1 MMHRSLAERLR
12 VLRAREG
19 LSLSEAAERAGV
31 TRDTLSELERGKRHA
46 YTPTLTKIARGYGVP
61 VEDLLEEPVLTG
73 KTEAPEVG
81 RPGEEEESAE
91 EHRRRMYLLGHQ
103 RDVERCAER
112 AEALAH
118 EYTETLSGT
127 SAPTVVARWNG
138 RLEELAEEANR
149 RTLTAQWLF
158 FPLQSMARHQPEY
171 RLPDWERSL
180 IAEINDQFARITAAF
195 TTILDRARYEE
206 QAYAVIEELEPVT
219 QELGELHEALNTE

>member
-1 MMHRSLAERLR
+1 MMQGSLAEKLR
-12 VLRAREG
+12 VLRAQRG
-19 LSLSEAAERAGV
+19 LSLTEAAEKAGV
-31 TRDTLSELERGKRHA
+31 QRQTIAFLERGERHPHM
-46 YTPTLTKIARGYGVP
+46 PTLSKIAHGYGVP
-61 VEDLLEEPVLTG
+61 VEELLEEPVLAG
-73 KTEAPEVG
+73 KANAPEAG
-81 RPGEEEESAE
+81 QAEEESAE
-91 EHRRRMYLLGHQ
+91 EHRRRMYLLGHR

-138 RLEELAEEANR
+138 RLEELAEEADR
-149 RTLTAQWLF
+149 RILTAQWLF

-180 IAEINDQFARITAAF
+180 IAEINDQFARIRAAF

-206 QAYAVIEELEPVT
+206 QAHAVIEELEPVT
-219 QELGELHEALNTE
+219 QELGELDETLSTA